1 MSKNEQESKVEQS
14 SVVHFLE
21 KVICKTNK
29 QNFPNFP
36 KSPSFTWTQQPV
48 QNHFLTQTTF
58 RMTESH
64 QVSLQNDHT
73 VKSGKSKHQVQA
85 WDYENF
91 KPLIQSKISTFAR
104 LSEYSKTIC
113 IEKMSFFK
121 KALRLCKRNRCS
133 NMW

>member
-58 RMTESH
+58 KMTASY
-64 QVSLQNDHT
+64 QLSVKNDHT
-73 VKSGKSKHQVQA
+73 VKSGKSKHQVQE

-91 KPLIQSKISTFAR
+91 NPKFVKKLKNKTCNRDSIFKIPFAP
-104 LSEYSKTIC
+104 
-113 IEKMSFFK
+113 
-121 KALRLCKRNRCS
+121 
-133 NMW
+133 

>member
-1 MSKNEQESKVEQS
+1 MKLRKMSKNEQESKVEQS

-58 RMTESH
+58 EMTESY
-64 QVSLQNDHT
+64 QLS
-73 VKSGKSKHQVQA
+73 VKMITRLKVVNQ
-85 WDYENF
+85 NF
-91 KPLIQSKISTFAR
+91 KFKIEIMKI
-104 LSEYSKTIC
+104 L
-113 IEKMSFFK
+113 
-121 KALRLCKRNRCS
+121 N
-133 NMW
+133 